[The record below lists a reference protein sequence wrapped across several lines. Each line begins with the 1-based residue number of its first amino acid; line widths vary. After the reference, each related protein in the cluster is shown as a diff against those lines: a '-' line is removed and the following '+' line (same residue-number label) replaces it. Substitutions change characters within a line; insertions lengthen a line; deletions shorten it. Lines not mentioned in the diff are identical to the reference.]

1 MFTIK
6 YWNTKLLNFIRIVKW
21 GSLHFIIDLLLN
33 HDLYQYWSFESRM
46 FYDIK
51 IKFRNFLV
59 ECLNLSIVGLSSKL
73 CVSCWYSFFTEFW
86 IFSESMNLKSVVGCC
101 FLFCLVVVFITS
113 DWSPEQQLSRGPG
126 AELVA
131 SAKWDVVL
139 CGRRQT
145 DHVDTK
151 CDCRVYPAAPG

>member
-1 MFTIK
+1 MLIWITNILWYKNKIQEF
-6 YWNTKLLNFIRIVKW
+6 F
-21 GSLHFIIDLLLN
+21 
-33 HDLYQYWSFESRM
+33 SRM
-46 FYDIK
+46 LESINCMTLIK
-51 IKFRNFLV
+51 TVF
-59 ECLNLSIVGLSSKL
+59 
-73 CVSCWYSFFTEFW
+73 VSCWYSFFTEFW
-86 IFSESMNLKSVVGCC
+86 IFSVRMNLKSVVRRKLNLEKFCLWNVKCC
-101 FLFCLVVVFITS
+101 FLFCLTVVFISDKNNITS

-151 CDCRVYPAAPG
+151 CGCRVYPAAPG